1 MVARTKTIQ
10 ELLDEIQA
18 LEIRLEEAVET
29 LSAIRR
35 GEVDALVVNGSDGE
49 RVFTLEGADHPYR
62 LMVETMSEGAVTVST
77 GGTLV
82 YSNQSF
88 ASMLEVPLERVI
100 GMPLT
105 QYIADDDVP
114 AMLELVANAHQSNSR
129 GEVRLKTPTGRLIP
143 ALVSMSSPYSQDA
156 VCIVVTDLSEQKR
169 NEELLLSQQIAKV
182 RHEQTEASRRRIND
196 ILESITDSF
205 IAVDREWRFIDVNV
219 VATTAIF
226 DRDRESL
233 IGQTLWSLYPDA
245 KESELYR
252 ELSRALTEE
261 VPVHLD
267 GVSTIAPNKWFEAH
281 AYPSPDGLSI
291 YLRDITA
298 RKRAEE
304 ERQEL
309 LALEREARSE
319 AERANRLKDEF
330 LAIVSH
336 ELRNPLGAILGW
348 SNVLRARQ
356 SEQHAEHALEVI
368 ERNARLQ
375 LKLIEDLLDVSRI
388 VSGKLTISFGEVD
401 LVKVIEAAIEAAQP
415 AALQKEI
422 KLQTNLQC
430 EKAIIVGD
438 AGRLQQVVGNLL
450 SNGIKFTPTGG
461 TVTVSF
467 ELENECAV
475 IRVSDT
481 GEGISED
488 FLPYVFERFR
498 QQDATTK
505 RAQGGLGLG
514 LAIVRNIVELHHG
527 TVKAESM
534 GSGQGSTFSV
544 ILPLSGHQDATKS
557 SGLVETMEQSE
568 DCAALSF
575 AGLNFLLIDDDADGR
590 DFVKTLLITHGARV
604 TTFSTAAEARESLT
618 LSTPD
623 VIICDIG
630 LPSEDGYEFMRRVR
644 ASESSVAAVPAVALT
659 AYAGVE
665 DQAKALTAGYQKH
678 LAKPVEP
685 NELLRALKILTRES

>member
-18 LEIRLEEAVET
+18 LEIQLEEAEET

-62 LMVETMSEGAVTVST
+62 LMVETMSEGAVTVSG

-88 ASMLEVPLERVI
+88 ASMLDVPLERVI

-114 AMLELVANAHQSNSR
+114 AMLELVANAQQSNSR
-129 GEVRLKTPTGRLIP
+129 GEVRLKTPTGKLIP
-143 ALVSMSSPYSQDA
+143 ALVSMSSPYSRDA

-219 VATTAIF
+219 VATNAIF

-233 IGQTLWSLYPDA
+233 IGQTLWSLYPEA
-245 KESELYR
+245 KESEFYR

-267 GVSTIAPNKWFEAH
+267 GVSTIAPDKWFEAH

-291 YLRDITA
+291 YLRDITS

-401 LVKVIEAAIEAAQP
+401 LVKVIEAAVEAAHP
-415 AALQKEI
+415 AATQKEI
-422 KLQTNLQC
+422 KLQTDLKS

-467 ELENECAV
+467 KLEDQCAV
-475 IRVSDT
+475 ISVSDT
-481 GEGISED
+481 GEGITEE

-498 QQDATTK
+498 QQDATTN

-527 TVKAESM
+527 TVKAESL
-534 GSGQGSTFSV
+534 GSGQGSKFSV
-544 ILPLSGHQDATKS
+544 ILPLSGQNATKS
-557 SGLVETMEQSE
+557 SGQAMTPELSE

-590 DFVKTLLITHGARV
+590 DFVKMLLVTHGARV
-604 TTFSTAAEARESLT
+604 TTFATAAEARESLT

-630 LPSEDGYEFMRRVR
+630 LPSEDGYEFIRRVR
-644 ASESSVAAVPAVALT
+644 LSESSVAGVPAVALT

-665 DQAKALTAGYQKH
+665 DQAKALAAGYQKH

-685 NELLRALKILTRES
+685 NELLRTLKILTHES